1 MKARQLKFE
10 RCPVERRR
18 TAVERLADASL
29 GRYPLWLQCNSIPHL
44 RYRTRRPPM
53 IRSFVMLGVLALA
66 ATSNAVLAQ
75 QGGQPP
81 AKGPAMALALE
92 AAQAAVAACAT
103 DGVKVATSVVD
114 SAGVLRLLLTAD
126 GASNDQIEIS
136 RKKAVT
142 AVALKEVT
150 SEVADKME
158 KDQAFKAKI
167 EGDKTSV
174 SETRRRAAHGR
185 QRCGRRDRRLRSLPP
200 QSRSRWRARRSL
212 R

>member
-1 MKARQLKFE
+1 
-10 RCPVERRR
+10 
-18 TAVERLADASL
+18 
-29 GRYPLWLQCNSIPHL
+29 
-44 RYRTRRPPM
+44 
-53 IRSFVMLGVLALA
+53 MLGVLALA
-66 ATSNAVLAQ
+66 TTSNAVLAQ

-81 AKGPAMALALE
+81 ARGPEMALALE

-103 DGVKVATSVVD
+103 DGVKAATSVVD

-142 AVALKEVT
+142 AVVLKTVT

-167 EGDKTSV
+167 EADKTLFPRPGGLPLMVGNDVIGAIGV
-174 SETRRRAAHGR
+174 SGASRLNGVP
-185 QRCGRRDRRLRSLPP
+185 GGVRDEACANAGLEKIKAKLK
-200 QSRSRWRARRSL
+200 
-212 R
+212 

>member
-1 MKARQLKFE
+1 
-10 RCPVERRR
+10 
-18 TAVERLADASL
+18 
-29 GRYPLWLQCNSIPHL
+29 
-44 RYRTRRPPM
+44 M

-167 EGDKTSV
+167 EADKTLFPRPGGVPLMVGNDVVGAIGV
-174 SETRRRAAHGR
+174 SGASRLNLVPGGVRDEACARAGLEKIKAK
-185 QRCGRRDRRLRSLPP
+185 LK
-200 QSRSRWRARRSL
+200 
-212 R
+212 

>member
-1 MKARQLKFE
+1 
-10 RCPVERRR
+10 
-18 TAVERLADASL
+18 
-29 GRYPLWLQCNSIPHL
+29 
-44 RYRTRRPPM
+44 M

-114 SAGVLRLLLTAD
+114 SAGALRLLLTAD
-126 GASNDQIEIS
+126 GTSNDQIEIS

-142 AVALKEVT
+142 AVALKAVT

-167 EGDKTSV
+167 EADKTLFPRPGGVPLMIGNDVIGAIGV
-174 SETRRRAAHGR
+174 SGA
-185 QRCGRRDRRLRSLPP
+185 LPP
-200 QSRSRWRARRSL
+200 QSRSRRRARRSL